1 MRFDLPG
8 GFSHSGAVICPDSDI
23 ICTVFALTRTR
34 VGQHSQVKCHWPKLF
49 SQTGRNIQ
57 RTGWFV
63 HLGRGGTD
71 PLPEAGPE
79 NLTVNEGLN
88 PIDLIFY
95 ASPAVQLVFLILLTL
110 SIVSWVIIV
119 QRWLVLAA
127 AQKGVLSFEQ
137 RFWSGMDLS
146 QLYKEGTQMQK
157 EDLQI
162 VGMENI
168 FRAGFKEFM
177 RLRAQSSVEGEAI
190 MEGAQ
195 RAMRVAYSREEEK
208 LERHLSFL
216 ATVGS
221 VSPYIGLFGTVIG
234 IMNSFL
240 GLATQAQATL
250 QVVAPGIAEAL
261 FATAIGLFAAIP
273 AVVAYNRYSST
284 LDFVTSSYI
293 TFTDEFSSIL
303 HRQIHSN

>member
-1 MRFDLPG
+1 M
-8 GFSHSGAVICPDSDI
+8 ICHDSDI
-23 ICTVFALTRTR
+23 LCTVFAQTRTR
-34 VGQHSQVKCHWPKLF
+34 VGQHSWVKCHLPKLF
-49 SQTGRNIQ
+49 SKLAEI
-57 RTGWFV
+57 F
-63 HLGRGGTD
+63 RGPGGFFITVLNAQS
-71 PLPEAGPE
+71 PLPEVGPE
-79 NLTVNEGLN
+79 NLKVNEGLN

-119 QRWLVLAA
+119 QRWLVLVA

-137 RFWSGMDLS
+137 RFWSGMDLT

-293 TFTDEFSSIL
+293 TFSDEFSSIL

>member
-1 MRFDLPG
+1 MV
-8 GFSHSGAVICPDSDI
+8 STA
-23 ICTVFALTRTR
+23 
-34 VGQHSQVKCHWPKLF
+34 KLNAIGRNYF
-49 SQTGRNIQ
+49 QTGRNIQ

-63 HLGRGGTD
+63 HLGRGAQP

>member
-1 MRFDLPG
+1 MKLRCVLI
-8 GFSHSGAVICPDSDI
+8 SWI
-23 ICTVFALTRTR
+23 
-34 VGQHSQVKCHWPKLF
+34 VKCHWPKLF
-49 SQTGRNIQ
+49 SKPAEIFRRPGRFFITVAAAQ
-57 RTGWFV
+57 S
-63 HLGRGGTD
+63 
-71 PLPEAGPE
+71 PLREPGPE
-79 NLTVNEGLN
+79 NLIVNEGLN

-127 AQKGVLSFEQ
+127 AQKGVISFEQ

-177 RLRAQSSVEGEAI
+177 RLRAQSSIDGEAI

-208 LERHLSFL
+208 LERHFSFL

-293 TFTDEFSSIL
+293 TFSDEFSSIL

>member
-1 MRFDLPG
+1 MPLAETIF
-8 GFSHSGAVICPDSDI
+8 
-23 ICTVFALTRTR
+23 
-34 VGQHSQVKCHWPKLF
+34 
-49 SQTGRNIQ
+49 QTGRNIQ
-57 RTGWFV
+57 KTGWFL
-63 HLGRGGTD
+63 HHGRGCTE
-71 PLPEAGPE
+71 PLREPGPE

-127 AQKGVLSFEQ
+127 AQKGVISFEQ

-177 RLRAQSSVEGEAI
+177 RLRAQSSVDGEAI

-293 TFTDEFSSIL
+293 TFSDEFSSIL